1 MTNQLSTINYQL
13 STKAH
18 PQAKNGYT
26 LIEVLIYSGILAVFL
41 LLVTQ
46 LFISIRLTNAQAIS
60 LVGMQKNCRQIIADM
75 TQTIRGAEN
84 VMVPL
89 PGESTAILSLNNGLI
104 LYQLVDGVLVKVDDG
119 QAWDLTTDEVI
130 VSGLSFENLVESTQ
144 TATIKIEMTVQSSY
158 LLEGGR
164 RLSEMIQTTAGLR

>member
-1 MTNQLSTINYQL
+1 
-13 STKAH
+13 
-18 PQAKNGYT
+18 
-26 LIEVLIYSGILAVFL
+26 
-41 LLVTQ
+41 
-46 LFISIRLTNAQAIS
+46 
-60 LVGMQKNCRQIIADM
+60 
-75 TQTIRGAEN
+75 
-84 VMVPL
+84 MVPL